1 MNVTLN
7 KVLWFTAGAVIG
19 VAVSR
24 GYFKTKYERISQ
36 EKVESMRWAFSNMHQ
51 SEPVHGDTEADTESA
66 EEPVSIVADIISRN
80 AYASDSVVTEP
91 FGKEVEG
98 VHRPYVISPDEF
110 DSIDDYET
118 QSLDYFDD
126 GVLADNMG
134 NVVEDID
141 SMVGRDSLNHFGEYE
156 DDAVHVRN
164 DALQC
169 DFEILRDLR
178 NYSDVYQSGQR
189 PDDD

>member
-7 KVLWFTAGAVIG
+7 KVLWFAAGAVIG

-36 EKVESMRWAFSNMHQ
+36 KKVESMRWAFSNMHQ
-51 SEPVHGDTEADTESA
+51 SEPEQGDTESA
-66 EEPVSIVADIISRN
+66 EEPVTIVADIISRN
-80 AYASDSVVTEP
+80 AYASNDVVTEP

-110 DSIDDYET
+110 SEYDDYET
-118 QSLDYFDD
+118 QSLDYYAD
-126 GVLADNMG
+126 GVLSDNMG

-141 SMVGRDSLNHFGEYE
+141 SMVGRDSLTHFGEYE

-164 DALQC
+164 DALKC

-178 NYSDVYQSGQR
+178 NYSDVYQSGR
-189 PDDD
+189 HPDDD

>member
-7 KVLWFTAGAVIG
+7 KVLWFVAGAGLG
-19 VAVSR
+19 VAATRS
-24 GYFKTKYERISQ
+24 YFKTKYERISQ
-36 EKVESMRWAFSNMHQ
+36 VKVESMQWAYSNMHQ
-51 SEPVHGDTEADTESA
+51 AEPEQGDTEADTESA
-66 EEPVSIVADIISRN
+66 EEPVTIVSDIISRN
-80 AYASDSVVTEP
+80 AYATPGAATEP
-91 FGKEVEG
+91 FGKEVKG
-98 VHRPYVISPDEF
+98 VHRPYVISPEDFGEH
-110 DSIDDYET
+110 DDYET
-118 QSLDYFDD
+118 QSLDYYAD

-134 NVVEDID
+134 NVVEDIE
-141 SMVGRDSLNHFGEYE
+141 SMVGRDSLDHFGEYE

>member
-1 MNVTLN
+1 MNATLN
-7 KVLWFTAGAVIG
+7 KVLWFVAGAGLG
-19 VAVSR
+19 VVATR

-36 EKVESMRWAFSNMHQ
+36 VKVESMQWAYSNMHQ
-51 SEPVHGDTEADTESA
+51 AEPEQGDTESA
-66 EEPVSIVADIISRN
+66 EESVTIVSDIISRH
-80 AYASDSVVTEP
+80 AYAAPGAATEP
-91 FGKEVEG
+91 FGKEVKG
-98 VHRPYVISPDEF
+98 VHRPYVISPDDFGEH
-110 DSIDDYET
+110 DDYET
-118 QSLDYFDD
+118 QSLDYYAD

-134 NVVEDID
+134 NVVEDIE
-141 SMVGRDSLNHFGEYE
+141 SMVGRDSLSHFGEYE

-178 NYSDVYQSGQR
+178 DYSDVYQSGPR

>member
-7 KVLWFTAGAVIG
+7 KVLWFVAGAGLG
-19 VAVSR
+19 VVATR
-24 GYFKTKYERISQ
+24 NYFKTKYERITQ
-36 EKVESMRWAFSNMHQ
+36 EKIESMKWAFSNLHQ
-51 SEPVHGDTEADTESA
+51 SDPVEGDTEAGTESA
-66 EEPVSIVADIISRN
+66 EEPITIVSDIISRN
-80 AYASDSVVTEP
+80 AYATPDGATEP

-98 VHRPYVISPDEF
+98 VSRPYVISPDEF
-110 DSIDDYET
+110 DTLDDYET

-126 GVLADNMG
+126 GVLADNIG

-141 SMVGRDSLNHFGEYE
+141 SMVGRDSLTHFGEYE

-164 DALQC
+164 DALRC

>member
-1 MNVTLN
+1 MNNTWN
-7 KVLWFTAGAVIG
+7 KVLWFTVGAVIG
-19 VAVSR
+19 AAVTRS
-24 GYFKTKYERISQ
+24 YFKTKYERATQ
-36 EKVESMRWAFSNMHQ
+36 EKIDSMKWAFSNMYQ
-51 SEPVHGDTEADTESA
+51 SEPVEGDTEANTEST

-80 AYASDSVVTEP
+80 AYDTTDDATEP
-91 FGKEVEG
+91 VRKEVEG
-98 VHRPYVISPDEF
+98 VNRPYVISPDEF
-110 DSIDDYET
+110 DTLDDYET

-141 SMVGRDSLNHFGEYE
+141 AMVGRDSLSHFGEYE

-178 NYSDVYQSGQR
+178 NYSDVYRSGQR

>member
-7 KVLWFTAGAVIG
+7 KVLWFVAGAGLG
-19 VAVSR
+19 VVATR

-36 EKVESMRWAFSNMHQ
+36 EKVDSMQWAFSNMHK
-51 SEPVHGDTEADTESA
+51 SEPEQGDT

-80 AYASDSVVTEP
+80 AYAGTGAATEP

-98 VHRPYVISPDEF
+98 VHRPYVISPEDFGEH
-110 DSIDDYET
+110 DDYET
-118 QSLDYFDD
+118 QSLDYYAD

-134 NVVEDID
+134 NVVEDVE
-141 SMVGRDSLNHFGEYE
+141 SMVGRDSLTQFGEYE
-156 DDAVHVRN
+156 DDSVHVRN
-164 DALQC
+164 DALKC

-178 NYSDVYQSGQR
+178 DYSDVYQSGQR

>member
-1 MNVTLN
+1 MNTTLT

-19 VAVSR
+19 VAVTRS
-24 GYFKTKYERISQ
+24 YFKTKYERVSQ
-36 EKVESMRWAFSNMHQ
+36 EKIESMKWAFSNLHQ
-51 SEPVHGDTEADTESA
+51 SEPVEGDTQADTESA

-80 AYASDSVVTEP
+80 AYSTADNATELVR
-91 FGKEVEG
+91 KEVEG
-98 VHRPYVISPDEF
+98 VNRPYVISPDEF
-110 DSIDDYET
+110 SEYDEYET
-118 QSLDYFDD
+118 QSLDYYAD

-134 NVVEDID
+134 NVVEDVD
-141 SMVGRDSLNHFGEYE
+141 SMVGRESLTHFGEYE

-164 DALQC
+164 DALKC

>member
-7 KVLWFTAGAVIG
+7 KVLWFVAGTGLG
-19 VAVSR
+19 VVATR

-36 EKVESMRWAFSNMHQ
+36 KKVESMQWALSNMHQ
-51 SEPVHGDTEADTESA
+51 AEPERGDTESA
-66 EEPVSIVADIISRN
+66 EEPVSIVADIISRE
-80 AYASDSVVTEP
+80 AYAGTGAATEP
-91 FGKEVEG
+91 FGKEVKG

-110 DSIDDYET
+110 GENDDYET
-118 QSLDYFDD
+118 QSLDYYAD
-126 GVLADNMG
+126 GVLAENMG
-134 NVVEDID
+134 NIVEDIE

-164 DALQC
+164 DAQQC

>member
-51 SEPVHGDTEADTESA
+51 SEPVQGDTEADTESA